1 MKYAVSP
8 LIEAVHFPPISEVRR
23 WAEERGERHDQPLI
37 DLCQAVPDY
46 PPAAELAD
54 YLASV
59 VADPL
64 TARYSADE
72 GLPEV
77 RESLAG
83 RYRRIY
89 GGNIAPSNLCLTV
102 GASQAF
108 WLAMT
113 ALCSAGDEVI
123 VQTPY
128 YFDHDMGLAM
138 LGIKRV
144 YAPFDPAGGGL
155 PSPDAIR
162 PLITPRTRAI
172 LLVTPSNPTGVV
184 TPPELLEEL
193 YRLAAERGIALVLDE
208 TYADFIPGD
217 SPPHNLFTDPRWGD
231 HLIHI
236 MSFGKTYSLTGFR
249 AGLLAAGEGL
259 IHHALKAQDTMVV
272 CQPRITQLALKYSAE
287 HLDEWVL
294 ANCAAMDRRH
304 RCFLG
309 EFSRPGNP
317 FALVASGSFFAWVK
331 HPFPGL
337 TGRGAARRLVDEA
350 GLLTLPGEVFGPGM
364 EGYLRLALGNIGED
378 AIPAAVARLCA
389 VVA

>member
-1 MKYAVSP
+1 MQYAVSP
-8 LIEAVHFPPISEVRR
+8 LIAAVHFPPISEVRR

-46 PPAAELAD
+46 PPAAELTA

-64 TARYSADE
+64 TARYSPDE

-77 RESLAG
+77 REALAA

-89 GGNIAPSNLCLTV
+89 GGDIAAANLCLTI

-113 ALCSAGDEVI
+113 ALCAAGDEVI

-138 LGIKRV
+138 LGIRRV
-144 YAPFDPAGGGL
+144 YAPFDQESGGL
-155 PSPDAIR
+155 PSPRTIR
-162 PLITPRTRAI
+162 SLITPRTRAI

-193 YRLAAERGIALVLDE
+193 SLLAAEMGIALVLDE
-208 TYADFIPGD
+208 TYADFIPTGG
-217 SPPHNLFTDPRWGD
+217 PPHRLFCDPSWGENLV
-231 HLIHI
+231 HI

-249 AGLLAAGEGL
+249 AGLLAGGEAL
-259 IHHALKAQDTMVV
+259 IHHVLKAQDTMVV
-272 CQPRITQLALKYSAE
+272 CQPRITQHALKFAAE
-287 HLDEWVL
+287 HLDGWVA
-294 ANCAAMDRRH
+294 ANCEAMDRRH
-304 RCFLG
+304 RSFLK

-317 FALVASGSFFAWVK
+317 FELVASGSFFAWVK

-337 TGRGAARRLVDEA
+337 SGREAARRLVEEA
-350 GLLTLPGEVFGPGM
+350 GLLTLPGEVFGTGM

-378 AIPAAVARLCA
+378 AIPGAVARLCTVA
-389 VVA
+389 V